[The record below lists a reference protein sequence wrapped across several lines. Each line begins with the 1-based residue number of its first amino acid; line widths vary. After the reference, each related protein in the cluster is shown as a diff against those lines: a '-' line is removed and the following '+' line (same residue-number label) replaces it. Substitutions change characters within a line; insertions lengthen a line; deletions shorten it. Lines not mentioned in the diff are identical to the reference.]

1 MKSFSVQA
9 CRLHLHKLVLFVSA
23 LPFTLS
29 SLAQS
34 ESPRVIEPEHKTSYD
49 NEDLLLI
56 TLAALALL
64 MAIYFLFRR
73 SRGKKN

>member
-9 CRLHLHKLVLFVSA
+9 CRLHLHKIILLVCA
-23 LPFTLS
+23 LPFTFYAF
-29 SLAQS
+29 AQT
-34 ESPRVIEPEHKTSYD
+34 ESPRVIEPERKSSYD